1 MKRKLRRFMAFLLA
15 FCMCISLVN
24 TSTFAAE
31 VDSIEDAIAE
41 DMQTETLSMEE
52 MAQEQLE
59 ESTED
64 VETKEESTEVVEEST
79 EVVEESTEVV
89 EESTEVVEEST
100 EAVEESTEA
109 VEESTEA
116 VEESTET
123 VEESTEA
130 AKASS
135 EEDTIA
141 EDSDSELSEEDQAKL
156 DAFLKMSAEQEAAIG
171 EVSDEIKNQVDD
183 GEDTIA
189 AAGISNFTL
198 PDLFSLTAYK
208 QLGVAPG
215 ITEEDITFIKKSDK
229 AQTKG
234 YVATVDLNNSTV
246 GILAGYKDY
255 DDSGKL
261 GMQTVRDQAAACE
274 RKTGKKIVFAINGDY
289 FNMSTGEPYGALIMN
304 SKIVSQPVKEN
315 YAGAAYFAILKDGTA
330 VIRDRWADTSDVKEA
345 IGAPIWLVRDGVV
358 ESWLA
363 GDTAV
368 IPRAAV
374 GIKADGSVVFF
385 EADGRQAP
393 RATGISV
400 YETALIMKELGC
412 VNAVYLDGGGSAT
425 FATRTEG
432 ENSLTVK
439 NSPSDGIERN
449 VSTTLLV
456 YSDAKAD
463 GEFIHASLSPQGE
476 IYTPGSEVSFTA
488 KGADS
493 AGAAADLPEDAKF
506 KLKDES
512 YGTIDSKTG
521 VFRSNGTIGEVEVQ
535 LISGD
540 TVVGETT
547 ISIKEPDL
555 IKFSNEQ
562 VSLGFETES
571 DLGLYVSCEDSEINY
586 KDDDFTWTI
595 SNVRDASQNPSDK
608 VLGTFNGNTFTSSDG
623 ATLYGTVTCTYNKKD
638 GSKVEANVEV
648 IVGLQPTVLMD
659 FEDQVDEN
667 GNTVKAKDYW
677 TFNRAAFNP
686 GGGEILGVWDLSGN
700 LISPATGRL
709 LHGHY
714 CNNNDLNNSRGGEE
728 SAEVVDIASGEP
740 VLKGNYSLK
749 LNYDFSNANGTEGA
763 CVGFSEATQEIPGNP
778 TAIGMYVYV
787 PENTANLWLRIRV
800 KDGAGTVQTLNF
812 TESTGINWTGWKYV
826 EAKLELNGTPLQG
839 PFSLIGG
846 ETIRVM
852 YLLIGAGNFLQDG
865 VTPLPKAQCKGS
877 LYVDNVQFVY
887 GANTDDTDNPI
898 ISSIQAESQELNSD
912 VTLTSNKV
920 SFEMAVSDVEN
931 KYTSGVD
938 YSTVNVTLDGKNIT
952 NKEVEAGNLVS
963 DESKGMVFLYN
974 QYLSNGDH
982 IIKFTIR
989 DKFGNETSETRTF
1002 TVDGTEQVTPS
1013 INVVPGTEKAF
1024 VGEYVDLNITADQL
1038 ENVKDVSTT
1047 IRLATGFSDYKV
1059 SYGENYEEGKA
1070 PVYSSGNNSVA
1081 IYAKKKADAAA
1092 TGDGIIATLSVKIP
1106 EDISDTAKFNY
1117 TVTSG
1122 NAVVIAKDGSE
1133 TEVGFA
1139 TKQKN
1144 IDIAAKYI
1152 VDVELFLA
1160 GTDASIKVT
1169 DAQGN
1174 IAADVDVYK
1183 ADGTKIGTT
1192 DTNGI
1197 IATSIFE
1204 TVEQIS
1210 LYAKDGQGY
1219 RSFIT
1224 TVQSYTAGAKED
1236 GTPTFVSLNASNNSE
1251 TEKNITWISNPTAAD
1266 KKAIAQVAA
1275 RADYDTKKE
1284 AAFKNYEG
1292 EAKSL
1297 DFSGSSILAENRLVY
1312 ANTVIVNGLAE
1323 DTEYVY
1329 RVGDGT
1335 CWSEVMNFKTGYA
1348 GAETNFFIIGDTQAN
1363 DKTIISNIVNTL
1375 SKDEYTFG
1383 VQTGDFVEKADLYS
1397 DWDSILTAFD
1407 NVTFKSIDTIHVTGN
1422 HELYGDVEGKVS
1434 KNLFNLQSQQ
1444 YYSVTY
1450 NNVYVAVIGYSSD
1463 KKVVKEAADW
1473 LAKDAAK
1480 SNARWKIVVSHQSP
1494 YGTNATTDDCKAF
1507 TEYIPEAAQKGGID
1521 FMFSGHDHAY
1531 ARTYPLTDGKKVVEE
1546 DSNTY
1551 SGDGIIYYVCG
1562 STGEK
1567 SYGVTKNEDIHAEA
1581 GNDFYD
1587 GLYFTINATN
1597 SQFAISVHDE
1607 TGKVVREFTKVKEAC
1622 QNDLHTYI
1630 YKDDSHLVCKEC
1642 GHTRKIGDYTGL
1654 VHDKENGLPMYL
1666 EDGKLAKNKWLTLVD
1681 DYYYFGSDGVAVTGT
1696 KKIDGIEYTF
1706 DENGKFVKGSF
1717 VQEEVTNGTTT
1728 KTITRY
1734 YTGGGVFAVH
1744 WQEIDG
1750 AMYYFKKTSNN
1761 DATYD
1766 LGMMYTGNGVK
1777 ETLVKTVANN
1787 ANRYY
1792 VFGEDGKLVRGAFDP
1807 VEINGETK
1815 IRYYWGETYMTGTQ
1829 VIEGHTYEFD
1839 NDGFMTI
1846 KNLTDCN
1853 FSDVSDVEYTRKTQK
1868 PEVIVKDGDEV
1879 LTAGTYYNI
1888 SYTNSKEVGTATIT
1902 ITGKMERGYVGTKE
1916 ITFKINPRSIESDFT
1931 YSKIAGVTYSGTA
1944 FEPSVTA
1951 KDNSNSH
1958 KLVLGT
1964 EYTVEYKNNKNVG
1977 TATVKITGIGNYTG
1991 SKTLNFNIY
2000 QKSLT
2005 ASNITISK
2013 LNNKTYTGKA
2023 ITQSIQVK
2031 CNDAVLKEGTDYK
2044 VTYSNNKDVGVA
2056 TVKIVGIGN
2065 CKATKT
2071 LKFNILQKNINAP
2084 NIKISDISTRV
2095 YTGKARKPSI
2105 KITHDGKTLKLGT
2118 DYKVTYK
2125 NNTSMGRASV
2135 VIEGL
2140 GNYKSKKTKTF
2151 AIVPQQVVNL
2161 KVTASTYNSIRLSWS
2176 KLSNVKGYRVYRS
2189 TNGKSFSCIATLTG
2203 DNVLTYTD
2211 KQLTTGKNYYYKVR
2225 AYFDDT
2231 KVNKRYYGDMSD
2243 IVQIKPALAKATI
2256 RSGVNSSAKKV
2267 TITWNK
2273 VNGASGYVL
2282 YQASAQNGTYEKVK
2296 TITSGNILTHT
2307 RGSLIKGKTYYYKV
2321 RAYITVDGNKVY
2333 GAYSNAKSVRV
2344 AR

>member
-1 MKRKLRRFMAFLLA
+1 MKRKLRRCMAFLLA
-15 FCMCISLVN
+15 FAMCISLVN
-24 TSTFAAE
+24 TNTFAAE
-31 VDSIEDAIAE
+31 ISDIEDAVDKDI
-41 DMQTETLSMEE
+41 QTEGLPVDETVQEQMEE
-52 MAQEQLE
+52 PTE
-59 ESTED
+59 EG
-64 VETKEESTEVVEEST
+64 KESIQAVEEST
-79 EVVEESTEVV
+79 QAL

-100 EAVEESTEA
+100 EATKESEEQHTEAVEQPTEAVEQPTEVVEESTQASEESTEVVEEPTEVVEESTEVA
-109 VEESTEA
+109 
-116 VEESTET
+116 
-123 VEESTEA
+123 
-130 AKASS
+130 
-135 EEDTIA
+135 EEDILAQDSNSEFSA
-141 EDSDSELSEEDQAKL
+141 EEQAKL
-156 DAFLKMSAEQEAAIG
+156 EAFLKMSAEQEAAIG
-171 EVSDEIKNQVDD
+171 EVSDEIKNQIND

-189 AAGISNFTL
+189 ASSNFKL
-198 PDLFSLTAYK
+198 PDTFSLTGYK

-234 YVATVDLNNSTV
+234 YVATVDLNNSAV

-255 DDSGKL
+255 DDSGKM

-304 SKIVSQPVKEN
+304 SKIVFQPVKEN
-315 YAGAAYFAILKDGTA
+315 YGGAAYFAILKDGTA

-345 IGAPIWLVRDGVV
+345 IGSPIWLIKDGVV

-363 GDTAV
+363 GDTTA

-374 GIKADGSVVFF
+374 GIKEDGSVVFF

-393 RATGISV
+393 RSTGISV

-412 VNAVYLDGGGSAT
+412 VNACYLDGGGSAT
-425 FATRTEG
+425 FVTRTEG
-432 ENSLTVK
+432 EDALTVK

-463 GEFIHASLSPQGE
+463 GEFMHASLSPQGE

-488 KGADS
+488 KGVDS
-493 AGAAADLPEDAKF
+493 AGAVADLPENAEF
-506 KLKDES
+506 RLKDES
-512 YGTIDSKTG
+512 YGTIDPKTG
-521 VFRSNGTIGEVEVQ
+521 VFQSNGTIGDVEVQ
-535 LISGD
+535 LVSGD
-540 TVVGETT
+540 TVVGETV

-586 KDDDFTWTI
+586 REDDFTWTI
-595 SNVRDASQNPSDK
+595 SNVRDANQNPSDK
-608 VLGTFNGNTFTSSDG
+608 VLGTFNGNTFISSDG
-623 ATLYGTVTCTYNKKD
+623 ATLYGTVTCTYHKKD

-659 FEDQVDEN
+659 FEDQVDES
-667 GNTVKAKDYW
+667 GNTIKARDYW

-686 GGGEILGVWDLSGN
+686 SGGEILGVWDLDGN
-700 LISPATGRL
+700 LLPSATGKL

-728 SAEVVDIASGEP
+728 SAELVDIASGEP

-800 KDGAGTVQTLNF
+800 KDGSGTVQTLNF

-826 EAKLELNGTPLQG
+826 EAKLELNGKPLQG

-852 YLLIGAGNFLQDG
+852 YLLNGAGNFLQDG

-877 LYVDNVQFVY
+877 IYVDNVQFVY

-898 ISSIQAESQELNSD
+898 ISSIKAENQELGD
-912 VTLTSNKV
+912 EVTLVNNKV

-938 YSTVNVTLDGKNIT
+938 YNTVNVSLDGKNIT

-1002 TVDGTEQVTPS
+1002 SVAGTEQVTPNIS
-1013 INVVPGTEKAF
+1013 VVPGTEKAL

-1038 ENVKDVSTT
+1038 ENVKELTST
-1047 IRLATGFSDYKV
+1047 IRLATGFSDYKL
-1059 SYGENYEEGKA
+1059 SYSENYEEVKA
-1070 PVYSSGNNSVA
+1070 PVYSSGNNSISISV
-1081 IYAKKKADAAA
+1081 KKKADAVA
-1092 TGDGIIATLSVKIP
+1092 TGEGIIATLSVKIP
-1106 EDISDTAKFNY
+1106 EDISSTSKFHY

-1122 NAVVIAKDGSE
+1122 NAVVTAKDGSD

-1144 IDIAAKYI
+1144 IDITAKYT
-1152 VDVELFLA
+1152 VDVALFLA

-1169 DAQGN
+1169 DEQGN
-1174 IAADVDVYK
+1174 TAANVDVYK
-1183 ADGTKIGTT
+1183 ADGTKIGIT
-1192 DTNGI
+1192 DANGLI
-1197 IATSIFE
+1197 TTSIFE
-1204 TVEQIS
+1204 KVEQVS
-1210 LYAKDGQGY
+1210 LYAKDEKGY

-1224 TVQSYTAGAKED
+1224 TVQSYTAGAEED
-1236 GTPTFVSLNASNNSE
+1236 GTPTFISLNASDNSE
-1251 TEKNITWISNPTAAD
+1251 TEKNITWISNPTVAD
-1266 KKAIAQVAA
+1266 KKAIAQVATK
-1275 RADYDTKKE
+1275 ADYDAKQTE
-1284 AAFKNYEG
+1284 AFKNYEG

-1297 DFSGSSILAENRLVY
+1297 DFSGSSILEENKLVY
-1312 ANTVIVNGLAE
+1312 ANTVIVKELAAE
-1323 DTEYVY
+1323 TEYVY

-1335 CWSEVMNFKTGYA
+1335 RWSKVMNFKTGYD
-1348 GAETNFFIIGDTQAN
+1348 GAETNFFVIGDTQAN
-1363 DKTIISNIVNTL
+1363 DKTIISNIVETL

-1397 DWDSILTAFD
+1397 DWESILTAFD
-1407 NVTFKSIDTIHVTGN
+1407 NETFKSIDTIHVTGN
-1422 HELYGDVEGKVS
+1422 HELYGDVDGRVS
-1434 KNLFNLQSQQ
+1434 KNLFNIQNQQ

-1450 NNVYVAVIGYSSD
+1450 NNVYIAVIGYSSD

-1473 LAKDAAK
+1473 LAKDAAA
-1480 SNARWKIVVSHQSP
+1480 SDARWKIVVSHQSP
-1494 YGTNATTDDCKAF
+1494 YGTNATTDDCRAF

-1567 SYGVTKNEDIHAEA
+1567 SYGVTKNEEIHAEA
-1581 GNDFYD
+1581 ANNFYD
-1587 GLYFTINATN
+1587 GLYFTIHATN
-1597 SQFAISVHDE
+1597 SEFAISVHDE
-1607 TGKVVREFTKVKEAC
+1607 TGNTVREFTKVKEAC

-1642 GHTRKIGDYTGL
+1642 GHTRKVGDYTGL
-1654 VHDKENGLPMYL
+1654 VHEKENGLPMYL
-1666 EDGKLAKNKWLTLVD
+1666 EDGKLVTNKWITVVD
-1681 DYYYFGSDGVAVTGT
+1681 DYYYFGADGVAATGT
-1696 KKIDGIEYTF
+1696 TKIDGIEYTF
-1706 DENGKFVKGSF
+1706 DKNGKFVKGSF

-1744 WQEIDG
+1744 WMEIDG
-1750 AMYYFKKTSNN
+1750 DMYYFKKTSNN
-1761 DATYD
+1761 ETTYD
-1766 LGMMYTGNGVK
+1766 LGMMYTGDGVK

-1815 IRYYWGETYMTGTQ
+1815 VRYYWGENYLTGKQ

-1839 NDGFMTI
+1839 KDGFMTNV
-1846 KNLTDCN
+1846 KNIEDCE
-1853 FSDVSDVEYTRKTQK
+1853 FSSVDDSEYTRKTQK
-1868 PEVIVKDGDEV
+1868 PEVTVKDGEEV
-1879 LTAGTYYNI
+1879 LTAGTYYKI
-1888 SYTNSKEVGTATIT
+1888 SYVNSKEVGTATIT
-1902 ITGKMERGYVGTKE
+1902 ITGRIERGYVGTKE
-1916 ITFKINPRSIESDFT
+1916 ITFKINPRSIEKDFT
-1931 YSKIAGVTYSGTA
+1931 YNKLAGVTYSGTA
-1944 FEPSVTA
+1944 FEPSITA
-1951 KDNSNSH
+1951 RDNSNSH
-1958 KLVLGT
+1958 KLVVGT
-1964 EYTVEYKNNKNVG
+1964 ECKVEYKNNINAG
-1977 TATVKITGIGNYTG
+1977 TASVIITGIGNYTG
-1991 SKTLNFNIY
+1991 SKTLQFNIY

-2005 ASNITISK
+2005 ASNIVISK
-2013 LNNKTYTGKA
+2013 LNNKTYTGKE
-2023 ITQSIQVK
+2023 ITQPVKIK
-2031 CNDAVLKEGTDYK
+2031 CNDFTLKEGRDYK
-2044 VTYSNNKDVGVA
+2044 IVYSDNKNVGTA
-2056 TVKIVGIGN
+2056 TIKITGIGN
-2065 CKATKT
+2065 FKATKT
-2071 LKFNILQKNINAP
+2071 LKFNILQKNINAD
-2084 NIKISDISTRV
+2084 NIKISDIDTRV
-2095 YTGKARKPSI
+2095 YTGKARKLSI

-2118 DYKVTYK
+2118 DYTVTYK
-2125 NNTSMGRASV
+2125 NNISMGRASAI
-2135 VIEGL
+2135 IEGI

-2151 AIVPQQVVNL
+2151 AIIPQQVMNPRAV
-2161 KVTASTYNSIRLSWS
+2161 ASGHKKIVLSWS
-2176 KLSNVKGYRVYRS
+2176 KLSNVTGYRVYRS
-2189 TNGKSFSCIATLTG
+2189 IDGKSFSCIATLKG
-2203 DNVLTYTD
+2203 SNVLSYADTN
-2211 KQLTTGKNYYYKVR
+2211 LTAGKTYYYKVR
-2225 AYFDDT
+2225 AYFDD
-2231 KVNKRYYGDMSD
+2231 KNINKRYYGAMSS
-2243 IVQIKPALAKATI
+2243 IVKAKPAK
-2256 RSGVNSSAKKV
+2256 
-2267 TITWNK
+2267 
-2273 VNGASGYVL
+2273 
-2282 YQASAQNGTYEKVK
+2282 
-2296 TITSGNILTHT
+2296 
-2307 RGSLIKGKTYYYKV
+2307 
-2321 RAYITVDGNKVY
+2321 
-2333 GAYSNAKSVRV
+2333 
-2344 AR
+2344 